1 MAPRVE
7 ILSPAGRSQI
17 GRAMSLVLLVA
28 VLAGCGSTLK
38 PGRASS
44 ALATISPTS
53 SSGTETSC
61 PATVLK
67 ALDNV
72 VARVYHEGVL
82 SERTASA
89 EYLITHSTALRAA
102 VEGDNAGAART
113 AAAALLA
120 TGHMTNLRVVRG
132 AQTLVN
138 VGGAALTPLHGTL
151 IGKNGAPI
159 ASYLA
164 SVWAANGF
172 LVEARGITQGLAALR
187 VDGRDVG
194 GSQLL
199 PAGALA
205 NEGTLTHDHVSY
217 QYSSLPA
224 TAYPSGAARIY
235 LLLPASATTPLC
247 GATSVDTTVNTLT
260 QVANLIYT
268 GESGASAQK
277 QVRRVQHDAAL
288 LEAVA
293 HRDPAATEL
302 AIKALLN
309 HHIVRLRVSAGGQ
322 LLSDVGGPYVL
333 APVSAT
339 LTRDGHTIGSFVLSI
354 QDDEGYLRLTRRLAG
369 LNVLMYMHTNPEE
382 PQLVKNSLGPLPG
395 YVPASGSYH
404 YKGRSFRVF
413 TVDAKAFPS
422 GPLTIRVLVPLPYP

>member
-1 MAPRVE
+1 MVSRVE
-7 ILSPAGRSQI
+7 MPSLAGRSWI
-17 GRAMSLVLLVA
+17 GRATTLVLLVA

-38 PGRASS
+38 AGRPGS
-44 ALATISPTS
+44 ALATIGPTS
-53 SSGTETSC
+53 SRPEASC

-67 ALDNV
+67 TLDSV
-72 VARVYHEGVL
+72 VARVYHEGVF

-89 EYLITHSTALRAA
+89 QYLITHSTALREA
-102 VEGDNAGAART
+102 VESDNAGAART

-120 TGHMTNLRVVRG
+120 TGHMTNLRVMRG
-132 AQTLVN
+132 TQILVN
-138 VGGAALTPLHGTL
+138 VGGAALAPLHGTL
-151 IGKNGAPI
+151 TGANGAPI

-164 SVWAANGF
+164 SVWADNGF
-172 LVEARGITQGLAALR
+172 LVEARGITQGLVDLR
-187 VDGRDVG
+187 ADERSVG
-194 GSQLL
+194 GSPLL

-205 NEGTLTHDHVSY
+205 NEGTLTRAGVRY
-217 QYSSLPA
+217 QYGSLPA
-224 TAYPSGAARIY
+224 AAYPSGGARIY
-235 LLLPASATTPLC
+235 LLLPVSSTTRLC
-247 GATSVDTTVNTLT
+247 GPTSQDTTVNTLT

-268 GESGASAQK
+268 GESGQSAHK
-277 QVRRVQHDAAL
+277 QVLRVQHDAAL
-288 LEAVA
+288 LQAVA

-333 APVSAT
+333 APVTAT
-339 LTRDGHTIGSFVLSI
+339 LTRGGHTIGSFVLSI

-369 LNVLMYMHTNPEE
+369 LDVLMYMHSNPAE

-395 YVPASGSYH
+395 YVPASGPYR
-404 YKGRSFRVF
+404 YRGRSFRVF
-413 TVDAKAFPS
+413 TVQAKAFPS